1 MRFLHSLILGIISL
15 TGCQGYPD
23 LLVHLDEVDPETR
36 WVDYYLSASGRSC
49 DEPIHQDLLVA
60 GPSVRIPL
68 DCLSQG
74 YASLKNLTLRAEA
87 LDMDRCIVGVTT
99 QVVDTAPLDIVPV
112 EAQLKVGRAPDR
124 RCRISVETRG
134 LGEVTALA
142 ADGEPG
148 FVCPS
153 RCEAARGSGPA
164 ASDCVQLCQ
173 AAFLKGS
180 QVTISGT
187 PRYQFHLVGTADL
200 LGDQSLRVLGEK
212 KLTAHF
218 TPGLCTPTDDLCTYN
233 PLAQGY
239 SLNAAA
245 RVAGQGVWLAGDNGT
260 LLYYD
265 GRQLAAVPSGTTS
278 DLTGI
283 AASDDGQTVWAVG
296 KEGTVLVFSGSA
308 WLPLASQTTANLR
321 GVWVSPNGQQAWVV
335 GDNGTVIQYQG
346 PPEARSRSTVSLPD
360 PYKGLAVLAVSGRTA
375 DNVWIAGQGQMLL
388 KYEAGSFVQKS
399 PPITSGSLR
408 AVWVAGSDVFAA
420 GDGGVLLHYNLPAA
434 KLETVPSGTPYNLR
448 ALWGT
453 DADNYWFSGDQ
464 GTAIHQ
470 LGGTLRIARASE
482 FGYSSL
488 NAGVAQADGQVLS
501 VSNTGGSWTGDSE
514 ARTFTPLSFSGTLEA
529 IWGFDA
535 QDLWAVGNKQ
545 ILHYSPAGLTVM
557 VQSQSQYL
565 FSIWGSA
572 PDDIW
577 AVGDQGT
584 ILHYDGSS
592 WIPSQSGINSR
603 LRGVCGTSRGDVWAV
618 GENGTTIHYD
628 GTGWGR
634 PSTNTNKNLN
644 AVWCGGTDNVW
655 MAGDGGLVLHF
666 VGNSNGFIV
675 SQSYD
680 ANLPRILSIWG
691 DAKGTIYAAGESG
704 TLFTLPAGASPP
716 WTQQVFNMTVPVNI
730 HKVFGAPAGR
740 QGACDKP
747 AAVWLAGENGFLR
760 RLDSNDHWAK
770 MTYDDFTDLRGIW
783 ADSPCG
789 AWFVGGRG
797 TVVRQVGDLHP

>member
-1 MRFLHSLILGIISL
+1 MRFLPQIILGIIL
-15 TGCQGYPD
+15 LAGCQDYPD
-23 LLVHLDEVDPETR
+23 LLVHLDEVDPEIR
-36 WVDYYLSASGRSC
+36 WVDYYLSANGRSC
-49 DEPIHQDLLVA
+49 NTPIHQDLLA
-60 GPSVRIPL
+60 MGPAVRLPL

-87 LDMDRCIVGVTT
+87 LDVDRCIVGVTT
-99 QVVDTAPLDIVPV
+99 QVVDTTPFDIVPV
-112 EAQLKVGRAPDR
+112 ETRLKVDRAPER
-124 RCRISVETRG
+124 RCRVSVETRG

-142 ADGEPG
+142 ANGEPG

-153 RCEAARGSGPA
+153 RCEAARDSGLVT
-164 ASDCVQLCQ
+164 SDCVQRCQ

-180 QVTISGT
+180 KVTVKGM

-200 LGDQSLRVLGEK
+200 LGDQSFSVLGEK
-212 KLTAHF
+212 KLAAHF

-245 RVAGQGVWLAGDNGT
+245 RVAGQGIWLAGDNGT

-296 KEGTVLVFSGSA
+296 KEGTILTFSGSA

-321 GVWVSPNGQQAWVV
+321 GVWVSPNGQQAWIV
-335 GDNGTVIQYQG
+335 GDSGTVLQYQG
-346 PPEARSRSTVSLPD
+346 PPEARSRSIVSLPD
-360 PYKGLAVLAVSGRTA
+360 PYRGLAVLAVHGRTA

-399 PPITSGSLR
+399 PPITSGTLR
-408 AVWVAGSDVFAA
+408 AVWVAGNDVLAA

-434 KLETVPSGTPYNLR
+434 KLETAPSGTLKNLR
-448 ALWGT
+448 AVWGT
-453 DADNYWFSGDQ
+453 DADNYWFGGDE

-470 LGGTLRIARASE
+470 LGGSLRIARAAE
-482 FGYSSL
+482 VGYSNL
-488 NAGVAQADGQVLS
+488 NAGAVQADGRALI
-501 VSNTGGSWTGDSE
+501 VSSTGGLWTVDSD
-514 ARTFTPLSFSGTLEA
+514 AKTFTPLSFSGTLEA
-529 IWGFDA
+529 IWGFEA
-535 QDLWAVGNKQ
+535 QDLWAVGDHQ
-545 ILHYSPAGLTVM
+545 ILHYSPAGLTVTA
-557 VQSQSQYL
+557 QSQYL

-572 PDDIW
+572 ANDIW
-577 AVGDQGT
+577 AVGEQGT

-592 WIPSQSGINSR
+592 WMPSQSGINSR

-634 PSTNTNKNLN
+634 PSTSTNKNLN
-644 AVWCGGTDNVW
+644 AVWCGGPDNVW
-655 MAGDGGLVLHF
+655 MAGDGGLVLHY
-666 VGNSNGFIV
+666 VGKSNGFIV

-680 ANLPRILSIWG
+680 SNRPRILSIWG
-691 DAKGTIYAAGESG
+691 DAQGTIYAAGESG
-704 TLFTLPAGASPP
+704 TLFELPAGASPP
-716 WTQQVFNMTVPVNI
+716 WAQQVFNMGVQVNI
-730 HKVFGAPAGR
+730 HKVFGVSAGR
-740 QGACDKP
+740 PGVCDKP

-760 RLDSNDHWAK
+760 RRDNNGHWAT
-770 MTYDDFTDLRGIW
+770 MTYDDFTDLRSIW

-789 AWFVGGRG
+789 AWLVGGRG
-797 TVVRQVGDLHP
+797 AVLRQVGDLHP